1 VGGSDTASLNSF
13 INGRF
18 FVPHPLCRGGGSG
31 RLVDMESEKSAGKPR
46 KRATS
51 SKSQDDSTTPTK
63 KANTRVRLQ
72 RALAAAGYGSRRHCE
87 ELIVEGRILVDG
99 KIVTELGVS
108 VEPSVQ
114 KIFVDGTPLKPRRL
128 VYYALNKPVGVV
140 TTNVDPEGRPR
151 VVDLVPP
158 DERVFPVGR
167 LDRSSEGLIL
177 LTNDGDLAQR
187 LAHPKYEIC
196 KVYRVTV
203 AGKIEAETLRQ
214 MERGIHIAEGL
225 VKVEGARLL
234 KTRGRATELEIT
246 LKEGKNREI
255 RRILARLG
263 HKVQELKRIAIG
275 PLRLGEM
282 PTGAYRK
289 LGIEELKKL
298 KAAVEPAATRRRV
311 EDAGDDMD
319 DDDRTGDRKRTA
331 SRTSKKSARPFS
343 DAPRKKFSQKGA
355 SKDSDGERGAIGSRP
370 TGRPS
375 ASRPSG
381 GRPTGDKS
389 PGSRRPL
396 PKRKEASEV
405 YPERIST
412 GSIIGADPPAID
424 TEKLARRGLGAKK
437 GIGKGT
443 SNRDRS
449 HVVVERPKG
458 TKKRASES
466 GSAREGRAVPSG
478 KRGFGKTSTT
488 GGRERVAGKG
498 KPPGEIKARGKGNVR
513 GKGNAPG
520 KGTKRSGGQR
530 KGD

>member
-1 VGGSDTASLNSF
+1 
-13 INGRF
+13 
-18 FVPHPLCRGGGSG
+18 
-31 RLVDMESEKSAGKPR
+31 
-46 KRATS
+46 
-51 SKSQDDSTTPTK
+51 
-63 KANTRVRLQ
+63 
-72 RALAAAGYGSRRHCE
+72 
-87 ELIVEGRILVDG
+87 
-99 KIVTELGVS
+99 
-108 VEPSVQ
+108 
-114 KIFVDGTPLKPRRL
+114 
-128 VYYALNKPVGVV
+128 
-140 TTNVDPEGRPR
+140 
-151 VVDLVPP
+151 
-158 DERVFPVGR
+158 
-167 LDRSSEGLIL
+167 
-177 LTNDGDLAQR
+177 
-187 LAHPKYEIC
+187 
-196 KVYRVTV
+196 
-203 AGKIEAETLRQ
+203 

-298 KAAVEPAATRRRV
+298 KAAVEPAATRRRS
-311 EDAGDDMD
+311 DDSDDDMD
-319 DDDRTGDRKRTA
+319 GDDETSNRKRTA
-331 SRTSKKSARPFS
+331 SRPSKKSARPFS
-343 DAPRKKFSQKGA
+343 DAPRKKFSRKGA
-355 SKDSDGERGAIGSRP
+355 SRDSGGERGAIGSRP
-370 TGRPS
+370 TGRPTT
-375 ASRPSG
+375 SRPSTDRPSTDRPSTDRPSTDRLSAS
-381 GRPTGDKS
+381 RPTGDKS

-396 PKRKEASEV
+396 PKRKEALEV

-424 TEKLARRGLGAKK
+424 TEKLARRGLGAKQ
-437 GIGKGT
+437 GTGKGT

-458 TKKRASES
+458 TKKRDSES
-466 GSAREGRAVPSG
+466 GSAREGRAVSSG

-498 KPPGEIKARGKGNVR
+498 KTASKGKVR

-520 KGTKRSGGQR
+520 NGNTSRKGTKRSGGQR

>member
-1 VGGSDTASLNSF
+1 MDN
-13 INGRF
+13 
-18 FVPHPLCRGGGSG
+18 
-31 RLVDMESEKSAGKPR
+31 DKSAQKPS
-46 KRATS
+46 KRSTS
-51 SKSQDDSTTPTK
+51 AKTHPESAGLPK
-63 KANTRVRLQ
+63 KVNPRVRLQ

-87 ELIVEGRILVDG
+87 KLIVEGRILVDG
-99 KIVTELGVS
+99 KIVSELGVT
-108 VEPSVQ
+108 VDPSVQ

-151 VVDLVPP
+151 VIDLVPP

-203 AGKIEAETLRQ
+203 AGKIEVETLRQ

-275 PLRLGEM
+275 PLRLGEL
-282 PTGAYRK
+282 PTGAHRK
-289 LGIEELKKL
+289 LGFEELKRL
-298 KAAVEPAATRRRV
+298 KAAVEPVAKRRRI
-311 EDAGDDMD
+311 EDASEEAMD
-319 DDDRTGDRKRTA
+319 DDETGSIVRKRSV
-331 SRTSKKSARPFS
+331 SRPSGRQTNSGLR
-343 DAPRKKFSQKGA
+343 DAPRKKFSPKGT
-355 SKDSDGERGAIGSRP
+355 SKDVIGERRPVGGKPVGSKP
-370 TGRPS
+370 
-375 ASRPSG
+375 
-381 GRPTGDKS
+381 

-396 PKRKEASEV
+396 PKRKDALDAL
-405 YPERIST
+405 PERMKT
-412 GSIIGADPPAID
+412 GAVIGADPPQVD
-424 TEKLARRGLGAKK
+424 TEKLARRSLGAKK
-437 GIGKGT
+437 GVGKRV

-449 HVVVERPKG
+449 HVVSERPKG
-458 TKKRASES
+458 AQKKTGVTGAV
-466 GSAREGRAVPSG
+466 REGRAESSG
-478 KRGFGKTSTT
+478 KRGFGKASPTS
-488 GGRERVAGKG
+488 
-498 KPPGEIKARGKGNVR
+498 ARGKGTGKGKGKLPGGTKTPGRKASSQANVR
-513 GKGNAPG
+513 GKS
-520 KGTKRSGGQR
+520 KGPKRSGGKR
-530 KGD
+530 KDG